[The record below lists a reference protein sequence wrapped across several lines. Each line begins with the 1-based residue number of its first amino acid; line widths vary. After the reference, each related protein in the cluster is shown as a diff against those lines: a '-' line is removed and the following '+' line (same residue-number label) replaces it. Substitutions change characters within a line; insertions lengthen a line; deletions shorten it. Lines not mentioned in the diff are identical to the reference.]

1 MTIFSSVITNLRV
14 HEDSSLGK
22 RNSVSSPPLY
32 VARPSLLKV
41 TRMAGPCCSP
51 LVTTRK
57 APTSPL
63 KQLQHQKRHAR
74 PMLNIWC
81 MISFCDH
88 FSRLLFTHPAP
99 AINIFFQKN

>member
-41 TRMAGPCCSP
+41 TRMAGPSP

-63 KQLQHQKRHAR
+63 KQLQHQKRHPR
-74 PMLNIWC
+74 PLKVKHLVHD
-81 MISFCDH
+81 F
-88 FSRLLFTHPAP
+88 LL
-99 AINIFFQKN
+99 